1 MNIEKLKPHFNLIP
15 RELLRRMSED
25 DFKNLDKEIF
35 EYAAAYFAPDVNSF
49 IDLVLKMGLIQ
60 FVYDYKYSD
69 MDELGDDE
77 TIKLWEGLAPFLG
90 KVYEKPLKLYYAIHK
105 EEY

>member
-35 EYAAAYFAPDVNSF
+35 EYAFLLTGAKSHNSIMIGDSYEADIEGAKTVNMDQVYFNPNK
-49 IDLVLKMGLIQ
+49 I
-60 FVYDYKYSD
+60 
-69 MDELGDDE
+69 EHLGTTTFE
-77 TIKLWEGLAPFLG
+77 ITCLSEIKNIL
-90 KVYEKPLKLYYAIHK
+90 
-105 EEY
+105 

>member
-1 MNIEKLKPHFNLIP
+1 MENPIEK
-15 RELLRRMSED
+15 
-25 DFKNLDKEIF
+25 IF
-35 EYAAAYFAPDVNSF
+35 VNKKSLVIQRQIGRDVNSF
-49 IDLVLKMGLIQ
+49 IDLVLEMGLLQ

-69 MDELGDDE
+69 IDEIGDDE
-77 TIKLWEGLAPFLG
+77 AIKLWEGLAPFLG